1 MVDAQVCGVTG
12 CREGVR
18 ASGMCQRHY
27 QAARRAIRGGVLTE
41 ADLEARGLVPREP
54 VVEEIVAT
62 PVREEE

>member
-1 MVDAQVCGVTG
+1 MVDAQTCGVTG
-12 CREGVR
+12 CRDAVR

-27 QAARRAIRGGVLTE
+27 QAARRAIRTGALTE

-54 VVEEIVAT
+54 VVDAIVAT